1 MNCTNPN
8 CECKSGT
15 FANLNPPTKHD
26 AAVMSLLNIEPTIV
40 SHVKFDTWMLDGIEW
55 QQVVALRTDSG
66 KYRVEITWA
75 LDRYRVSVWRR
86 VQEPERLTEVR
97 HPLYARTAVETANR
111 LLRKYNRRES

>member
-26 AAVMSLLNIEPTIV
+26 ADRYRDPQGSIEYLLR
-40 SHVKFDTWMLDGIEW
+40 KFDTWMLDGIEW

-86 VQEPERLTEVR
+86 VQEPEHLTEVR
-97 HPLYARTAVETANR
+97 HPMYARTAVETANR